1 VDLRG
6 AVALPDG
13 LVELHPEP
21 PPVAGELAR
30 AVGRLAAF
38 EQHHAA
44 PASRRHLAPHAH
56 LLPHVFGD
64 GQNGVCERERG
75 GEGSGREREIRSV
88 GIRRRIL
95 EQLRWPKAEA
105 KRMEKVTG

>member
-1 VDLRG
+1 
-6 AVALPDG
+6 
-13 LVELHPEP
+13 
-21 PPVAGELAR
+21 
-30 AVGRLAAF
+30 
-38 EQHHAA
+38 
-44 PASRRHLAPHAH
+44 
-56 LLPHVFGD
+56 
-64 GQNGVCERERG
+64 VCERERG